1 MIKVASTDVVRVK
14 DVMSTN
20 VLTVPFSATL
30 AQAALLLHD
39 ARVGGAP
46 VVDARGRVLGMLSQ
60 TDLADPR
67 HAGAPDAPVADA
79 MTRVVFGVREEDALK
94 WAIRLMVDEH
104 VHRVAVTDA
113 SGHLVGIVTA
123 MDVLRLIAPEKRT
136 DLGFEYVDLSTNRG

>member
-14 DVMSTN
+14 DVMSKN

-30 AQAALLLHD
+30 GQAAQLLHD

-46 VVDARGRVLGMLSQ
+46 VVDARGRVLGILSK

-67 HAGAPDAPVADA
+67 HANGSDAPVADA

-94 WAIRLMVDEH
+94 WAVRLMVDEH
-104 VHRVAVTDA
+104 VHRVVVSDA

-123 MDVLRLIAPEKRT
+123 MDVLRTIAPEKKT
-136 DLGFEYVDLSTNRG
+136 DLGFEYVDLSKA